1 MVCNV
6 QEVPSC
12 PLAHCTQFP
21 AVLSAPSF
29 AWHCL
34 TMWFLICLAPDSAVV
49 LSGLSICDHKGGM
62 KDGCHIALVLLSRSH
77 NAQWHTVP
85 TQQSVTNVVNNG
97 VYVTVYINEYIEP
110 STLTQII
117 QRHRAQSRLMT
128 QAPSSSH

>member
-49 LSGLSICDHKGGM
+49 LSGFSICDHKGGM
-62 KDGCHIALVLLSRSH
+62 KDGCHIALGAKILQ
-77 NAQWHTVP
+77 N
-85 TQQSVTNVVNNG
+85 
-97 VYVTVYINEYIEP
+97 
-110 STLTQII
+110 STF
-117 QRHRAQSRLMT
+117 RL
-128 QAPSSSH
+128 PF

>member
-1 MVCNV
+1 MVCNI

-34 TMWFLICLAPDSAVV
+34 PMWFLICLAPDSALV

-62 KDGCHIALVLLSRSH
+62 KDDAIPSHPCVWFDSTQLV
-77 NAQWHTVP
+77 T
-85 TQQSVTNVVNNG
+85 SVV
-97 VYVTVYINEYIEP
+97 
-110 STLTQII
+110 
-117 QRHRAQSRLMT
+117 
-128 QAPSSSH
+128 

>member
-34 TMWFLICLAPDSAVV
+34 TMWFLICLAPDSALI
-49 LSGLSICDHKGGM
+49 LSGLSVCDHKGGM
-62 KDGCHIALVLLSRSH
+62 KDDATLLYFCCLDRTMSPPSLPLTPVCGLTAL
-77 NAQWHTVP
+77 NW
-85 TQQSVTNVVNNG
+85 
-97 VYVTVYINEYIEP
+97 
-110 STLTQII
+110 
-117 QRHRAQSRLMT
+117 
-128 QAPSSSH
+128 